1 MMNLTKVYSRIWL
14 MVLLME
20 LDILPM
26 EDIHPLED
34 IPHLEGIPHLED
46 ILHLMAI
53 HPKDIPRHTVTP
65 RLVTLLVHILDPLL
79 HTIQGTV

>member
-20 LDILPM
+20 LDILQQ
-26 EDIHPLED
+26 EDIHLMEGT
-34 IPHLEGIPHLED
+34 PHLEG

-53 HPKDIPRHTVTP
+53 HPKDIPRHMVTP
-65 RLVTLLVHILDPLL
+65 RLATLRVLILLVHILDPLL